1 MGRRTP
7 RATIRVAVAAAVFGA
22 VAALP
27 GLPAAAAGTA
37 NGSGYAF
44 DPADRTLAGAADSAD
59 AGLVEPG
66 GSYRSTLPPSGKTYY
81 RLDLEAASTA
91 YVAVTAVPP
100 PGSDVAV
107 TDGIRVA
114 LQDAD
119 SHYCSTDTASFG
131 AARSARPITAWGTRG
146 ADSGRSACRDA
157 GTYYVV
163 VERLR
168 TSSSAA
174 ADDSF
179 DLELTAAAE
188 PALQEPG
195 PTSAP
200 DAWNSASPAPQ
211 SGTPRELGGGA
222 GFVTA
227 APVGQGVWSAA
238 AAPGQTLFYKVPV
251 DWGQQLSATAELGST
266 RRGGSGLVAGAL
278 GLSLYN
284 PVRAPVA
291 DATANYG
298 GSQKSAA
305 LAALPPVAYRNRYA
319 VRDAVGGMRFAGF
332 YYLALH
338 LSDRVAE
345 RYGDGAFALTL
356 RVRVEGA
363 PGQPGPGYAG
373 GSTPEDIFQVTDRD
387 RQAAAAAGS
396 LTGGLPAGA
405 AGAAG
410 TTGGPAAGGGPA
422 MKALAAGGIGAGTL
436 LLVLLGAWTIAARR
450 RAAATASASAAAQT
464 RASAQKPTA

>member
-7 RATIRVAVAAAVFGA
+7 RATIRGAVAAALFGA

-27 GLPAAAAGTA
+27 GLPAAAAGA
-37 NGSGYAF
+37 ASGSGYAF
-44 DPADRTLAGAADSAD
+44 DPADRSLTAAATSAD
-59 AGLVEPG
+59 AGLLEPG
-66 GSYRSTLPPSGKTYY
+66 AGYRSTLPPSGKTYY
-81 RLDLEAASTA
+81 RLDLEAAPTA

-100 PGSDVAV
+100 AGSDVAV
-107 TDGIRVA
+107 TDGVRVA

-131 AARSARPITAWGTRG
+131 AARSARPITAWGVRQ
-146 ADSGRSACRDA
+146 ADHGRSACRGA

-168 TSSSAA
+168 TSSSPA
-174 ADDSF
+174 ADDTF
-179 DLELTAAAE
+179 DLELTAATE

-211 SGTPRELGGGA
+211 PGTPRALRGGA
-222 GFVTA
+222 GFATA
-227 APVGQGVWSAA
+227 APMGQGVWSATA
-238 AAPGQTLFYKVPV
+238 IPGQTLFYKVPL

-266 RRGGSGLVAGAL
+266 RQNGSGLVAGAL

-284 PVRAPVA
+284 PVRGPVA

-305 LAALPPVAYRNRYA
+305 LAALPPVDYRNRYA
-319 VRDAVGGMRFAGF
+319 VHDTVSGMRFAGS
-332 YYLALH
+332 YYLAVH
-338 LSDRVAE
+338 LSSRVAE
-345 RYGDGAFALTL
+345 RYGDGPFALTL

-363 PGQPGPGYAG
+363 PRQPGPGYAG
-373 GSTPEDIFQVTDRD
+373 GSTPKDVFRVTDRD

-396 LTGGLPAGA
+396 LTGGLPTGTAGA

-410 TTGGPAAGGGPA
+410 DPAAAGDGTA
-422 MKALAAGGIGAGTL
+422 MRALAAGGIGTGTL
-436 LLVLLGAWTIAARR
+436 LLAVLGGWAVVARR
-450 RAAATASASAAAQT
+450 RASASAQT
-464 RASAQKPTA
+464 RVSAQKPTA